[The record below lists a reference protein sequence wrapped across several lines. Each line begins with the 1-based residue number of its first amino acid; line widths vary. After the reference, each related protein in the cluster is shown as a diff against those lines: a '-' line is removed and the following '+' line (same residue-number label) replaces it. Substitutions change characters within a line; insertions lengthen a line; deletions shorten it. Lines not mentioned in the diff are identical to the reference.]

1 MESLEPITQ
10 ADRAPFCVEMLRRL
24 NVQREQNYLCDVT
37 IVAREGNEFRAHR
50 NVLSAASQVF
60 EKVLQ
65 TEMKE
70 KEERTVRFEE
80 MSELILVK
88 VLEFIYTGTVEIE
101 DAQNAE
107 DLIMAADY
115 LLLVGLKTA
124 AGRVVER
131 EMTNSNCIST
141 FYFAEKYRCEELQ
154 GKSRMFIYD
163 NFIEVS
169 KSEEFL
175 CLECEKVESW
185 ISDDEICIEDEDDVF
200 VIIRKWIGDED
211 SDRKAK
217 FSELFAHLR
226 LAYISREFLLDL
238 MKDEQVKAN
247 PCCQKKV
254 LDTLLSGEDEVIQS
268 PRRRMKTHAIV
279 FRGGK
284 FTFCYLPE
292 VDVWKPLAVGPSKLK
307 HYKRKSI
314 ITFLNQWYIEHSSSQ
329 TERYDPE
336 FDSWSVLNDF
346 ELSNNQ
352 VVVGRQRYR
361 IYRSVTYCW
370 QKDEDEDEENVMV
383 DKYNMGS
390 WKNVHSS
397 GTRGSSN
404 ACILAVDNSIYVLG
418 GGSAHV
424 DRFDTLQNKWEELA
438 DMKKGK
444 CSPFGVASQGKIFV
458 ADNNYPSS
466 CEVYSIDTNEW
477 QLIASLNFRS
487 FWRTMVCVNGTV
499 YAVGGQNCIVESY
512 DPTMNQWIE
521 KTSIPKEMIPEE
533 EQESTFFKCCALKLS
548 RKVLRGIWGKR
559 FKLK

>member
-24 NVQREQNYLCDVT
+24 NVQREQDYLCDVT
-37 IVAREGNEFRAHR
+37 VVAKEGNEFRAHR

-80 MSELILVK
+80 MSALILGK
-88 VLEFIYTGTVEIE
+88 VLEFIYTGAVEIE
-101 DAQNAE
+101 DVQNAQ

-124 AGRVVER
+124 AGRVMER

-163 NFIEVS
+163 NFVEVA
-169 KSEEFL
+169 KSDEFL
-175 CLECEKVESW
+175 YLECEKVESW
-185 ISDDEICIEDEDDVF
+185 ISDDQICIEDEDDVF
-200 VIIRKWIGDED
+200 AIIQKWIGDED
-211 SDRKAK
+211 SDRKAR

-279 FRGGK
+279 FRMGK

-292 VDVWKPLAVGPSKLK
+292 VDVWKPLAVGPSKIK
-307 HYKRKSI
+307 PNKRKLN
-314 ITFLNQWYIEHSSSQ
+314 ITFLNQWYIVNSSNQ

-336 FDSWSVLNDF
+336 FDSWSVLKDF

-352 VVVGRQRYR
+352 VVVGRQLYR
-361 IYRSVTYCW
+361 ICL
-370 QKDEDEDEENVMV
+370 QFDEDLGDDVMV

-397 GTRGSSN
+397 GTRASSN
-404 ACILAVDNSIYVLG
+404 ACIVAVDNSIYVLG
-418 GGSAHV
+418 GGSYSSGSAKV

-444 CSPFGVASQGKIFV
+444 RYPFGVASQGKIFV
-458 ADNNYPSS
+458 AENDYPTS

-477 QLIASLNFRS
+477 QLIANLNIRS
-487 FWRTMVCVNGTV
+487 FWRSIMMVCVNGTL
-499 YAVGGQNCIVESY
+499 YAVNGQNCVVESY

-521 KTSIPKEMIPEE
+521 KTRKPKEMIPEG
-533 EQESTFFKCCALKLS
+533 EQESTFFNCCALKLS
-548 RKVLRGIWGKR
+548 RKALRGIWRKM
-559 FKLK
+559 

>member
-24 NVQREQNYLCDVT
+24 NVQREQDYLCDVT
-37 IVAREGNEFRAHR
+37 IVAKEGNEFRAHR
-50 NVLSAASQVF
+50 NVLSAASHFF

-70 KEERTVRFEE
+70 KEERIVRFEE
-80 MSELILVK
+80 ISASLLGK

-101 DAQNAE
+101 DVQNAQ

-124 AGRVVER
+124 AGRVMER

-154 GKSRMFIYD
+154 GKSRTFIYD
-163 NFIEVS
+163 NFVEVA
-169 KSEEFL
+169 KSDEFL
-175 CLECEKVESW
+175 HLECEKVESW

-200 VIIRKWIGDED
+200 GIIQKWIGDED
-211 SDRKAK
+211 SDRKSK

-292 VDVWKPLAVGPSKLK
+292 NDVWKPLAVGPSKIFK
-307 HYKRKSI
+307 KAQPYNERTPM
-314 ITFLNQWYIEHSSSQ
+314 ITFHNQWYIKNSSNQ

-336 FDSWSVLNDF
+336 FDSWSVLKDF
-346 ELSNNQ
+346 TLYDGQ
-352 VVVGRQRYR
+352 VVVGGQLYR
-361 IYRSVTYCW
+361 IYSGR
-370 QKDEDEDEENVMV
+370 NVS
-383 DKYNMGS
+383 KYIMGS
-390 WKNVHSS
+390 WKIIHSS
-397 GTRGSSN
+397 RKGERSN
-404 ACILAVDNSIYVLG
+404 ACILAVDNSIYVVG
-418 GGSAHV
+418 GRLSGDSTASTGV
-424 DRFDTLQNKWEELA
+424 DRFDTVQNKWEKLA

-444 CSPFGVASQGKIFV
+444 RLPFGVASQGKLFV
-458 ADNNYPSS
+458 AEILQPSS
-466 CEVYSIDTNEW
+466 CEVYSINTNEW
-477 QLIASLNFRS
+477 QLIANLQIPC
-487 FWRTMVCVNGTV
+487 FWRTMLCVNGTLYV
-499 YAVGGQNCIVESY
+499 VGGENYVVESY
-512 DPTMNQWIE
+512 DPTLNQWIE
-521 KTSIPKEMIPEE
+521 KTSIPKKIIPEE
-533 EQESTFFKCCALKLS
+533 EQESTVFKCCALKLS
-548 RKVLRGIWGKR
+548 RKVLRGIR
-559 FKLK
+559 RIR

>member
-24 NVQREQNYLCDVT
+24 NVQREQDYLCDVT
-37 IVAREGNEFRAHR
+37 VVAKEGNEFRAHR
-50 NVLSAASQVF
+50 NVLSAASHFF

-70 KEERTVRFEE
+70 KEERIVRFEE
-80 MSELILVK
+80 ISASLLGK

-101 DAQNAE
+101 DVQNAQ

-124 AGRVVER
+124 AGRVMER

-154 GKSRMFIYD
+154 GKSRTFIYD
-163 NFIEVS
+163 NFVEVA
-169 KSEEFL
+169 KSDEFL
-175 CLECEKVESW
+175 HLECEKVESW

-200 VIIRKWIGDED
+200 VIIQNWIGDED

-238 MKDEQVKAN
+238 MKDEQIKAN

-279 FRGGK
+279 FRGEK

-292 VDVWKPLAVGPSKLK
+292 DNVWKPLAFGPSKILNK
-307 HYKRKSI
+307 AASYNERTPI
-314 ITFLNQWYIEHSSSQ
+314 ITFLNQWYIENSSKR

-336 FDSWSVLNDF
+336 FDSWSVLKDF
-346 ELSNNQ
+346 ALSNSQ
-352 VVVGRQRYR
+352 VVVGRQLFRVFD
-361 IYRSVTYCW
+361 SGN
-370 QKDEDEDEENVMV
+370 NVRV
-383 DKYNMGS
+383 FKYNMGS
-390 WKNVHSS
+390 WKEVHST
-397 GTRGSSN
+397 GTRGISN

-418 GGSAHV
+418 GGPSTYSPGSAHV
-424 DRFDTLQNKWEELA
+424 DRFDTLQNKWEKLA
-438 DMKKGK
+438 DMKEKK
-444 CSPFGVASQGKIFV
+444 HLPFGVASQGKIFV
-458 ADNNYPSS
+458 ADSYCF

-477 QLIASLNFRS
+477 QLIANLNDAS
-487 FWRTMVCVNGTV
+487 YWRTMVCVNGTL
-499 YAVGGQNCIVESY
+499 YTVGGKNCVVESY

-521 KTSIPKEMIPEE
+521 KTRIPKKMIPEE

-548 RKVLRGIWGKR
+548 RKVLRGIRGIR
-559 FKLK
+559 